1 MNKIM
6 RCITSDGSIMAAAI
20 DSSDIVHIAQSIHK
34 TSPVATAALGR
45 LLTASSIMGTMLKQ
59 KNATVTLKVNGGGP
73 LGTLVA
79 ISDSKG
85 NCRGNVTNPEVD

>member
-34 TSPVATAALGR
+34 TSPVATAALQDAYG
-45 LLTASSIMGTMLKQ
+45 SSIHGLMLKQ

-73 LGTLVA
+73 LGMLVA
-79 ISDSKG
+79 ISDTKAIA
-85 NCRGNVTNPEVD
+85 VVMLPILK

>member
-1 MNKIM
+1 M

-59 KNATVTLKVNGGGP
+59 RSNSHTE
-73 LGTLVA
+73 
-79 ISDSKG
+79 SKWW
-85 NCRGNVTNPEVD
+85 RSIGNVGSHF